1 MQYLTQ
7 ILRKIKWPERA
18 EVLQIDLETLE
29 HHAGMMLPPDYR
41 HFVTRFHGF
50 EMPVGKEYIN
60 LWPGEKLLSV
70 NEGYHIF
77 EQFSQTLAIGDNGA
91 GEWIGIEEQ
100 DNSRPRIILS
110 PFVTLNSRYHIAI
123 ATSFT
128 DFVERLSE
136 GEELI

>member
-1 MQYLTQ
+1 MQYLTE
-7 ILRKIKWPERA
+7 ILRKLKWPERSD
-18 EVLQIDLETLE
+18 VLKIDMGPLERS
-29 HHAGMMLPPDYR
+29 AGLILPPDYR
-41 HFVTRFHGF
+41 HFITQFHGF
-50 EMPVGKEYIN
+50 EMPIGKEHIN

-77 EQFSQTLAIGDNGA
+77 EHFSQTLAIGDNGA
-91 GEWIGIEEQ
+91 GEWIGLEEQ
-100 DNSRPRIILS
+100 ENSKMRVILS
-110 PFVTLNSRYHIAI
+110 PFITLDSRYHIAI